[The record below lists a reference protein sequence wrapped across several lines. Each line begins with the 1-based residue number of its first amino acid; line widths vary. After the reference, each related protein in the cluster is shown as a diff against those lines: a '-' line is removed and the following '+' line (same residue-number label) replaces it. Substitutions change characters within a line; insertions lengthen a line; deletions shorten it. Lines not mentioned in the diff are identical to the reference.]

1 MTVETTELSLPS
13 RIDTIAT
20 AAAAVAEFVGR
31 SGISD
36 DAAFGID
43 MAVREAV
50 TNAVLHGNRQD
61 EEKTV
66 DIILKSSPDAVEISV
81 HDQGPG
87 FQPGRS
93 PRSNSPREHLK
104 SLRPWHL
111 FHAQFYGRSR
121 LVDQTRRWYNGA
133 HAQATLIRNCIK
145 EISEMAELNIN
156 ERQAGDVTVLDMSGK
171 ITIGEGSVALRT
183 AIRRLLEEGKKR
195 ILLNLAGVG
204 YIDSSG
210 IGELV
215 SSYTAI
221 NKEGGQ
227 LKLLNLTQ
235 KLQDLLTITKLLTV
249 FDVYEN
255 EAEALNS
262 FK

>member
-1 MTVETTELSLPS
+1 
-13 RIDTIAT
+13 
-20 AAAAVAEFVGR
+20 
-31 SGISD
+31 
-36 DAAFGID
+36 
-43 MAVREAV
+43 
-50 TNAVLHGNRQD
+50 
-61 EEKTV
+61 
-66 DIILKSSPDAVEISV
+66 
-81 HDQGPG
+81 
-87 FQPGRS
+87 
-93 PRSNSPREHLK
+93 
-104 SLRPWHL
+104 
-111 FHAQFYGRSR
+111 
-121 LVDQTRRWYNGA
+121 
-133 HAQATLIRNCIK
+133 
-145 EISEMAELNIN
+145 MAELNIN

-215 SSYTAI
+215 SSFTAI

-235 KLQDLLTITKLLTV
+235 KLQDLLAITKLLTV
-249 FDVYEN
+249 FDVYES
-255 EAEALNS
+255 EADALNS

>member
-1 MTVETTELSLPS
+1 M
-13 RIDTIAT
+13 
-20 AAAAVAEFVGR
+20 G
-31 SGISD
+31 
-36 DAAFGID
+36 
-43 MAVREAV
+43 
-50 TNAVLHGNRQD
+50 
-61 EEKTV
+61 
-66 DIILKSSPDAVEISV
+66 
-81 HDQGPG
+81 
-87 FQPGRS
+87 
-93 PRSNSPREHLK
+93 
-104 SLRPWHL
+104 
-111 FHAQFYGRSR
+111 
-121 LVDQTRRWYNGA
+121 
-133 HAQATLIRNCIK
+133 
-145 EISEMAELNIN
+145 ELNIN

-195 ILLNLAGVG
+195 ILLNLAGVS

-249 FDVYEN
+249 FDVYES
-255 EAEALNS
+255 EADALNS